1 MLKPFEQMLT
11 TRVKYNRMCQSRSH
25 IINKGLCIPM
35 PFREKKKKIPGNC
48 GGFRSIAAVSEVSG
62 KSSMSS
68 TTRIVLLVG
77 HDKSSLPM
85 RDTIHPHSNYLGVS
99 ITISSARTAHV
110 RVWEYSRAMK
120 PELNLGSGSQRGMYH
135 LTCLSHMRTSSVLK
149 RLYGKYFKVH
159 FLLVITCWPS
169 SI

>member
-11 TRVKYNRMCQSRSH
+11 TWVKYNRMCQSRSH

-35 PFREKKKKIPGNC
+35 PFRGKKKIPGNC

-68 TTRIVLLVG
+68 TTRIVLPVG

-110 RVWEYSRAMK
+110 RV
-120 PELNLGSGSQRGMYH
+120 
-135 LTCLSHMRTSSVLK
+135 
-149 RLYGKYFKVH
+149 
-159 FLLVITCWPS
+159 
-169 SI
+169 